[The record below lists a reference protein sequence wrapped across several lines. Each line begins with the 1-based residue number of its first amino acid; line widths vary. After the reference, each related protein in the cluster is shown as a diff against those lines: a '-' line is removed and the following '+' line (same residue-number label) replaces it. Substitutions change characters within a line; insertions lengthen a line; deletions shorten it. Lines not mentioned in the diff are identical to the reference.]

1 MLSKLLTASGVPFYV
16 FGARV
21 DDTAF
26 FWVCF
31 LGCPDEIKNY
41 AVTLSLSGQTIEK
54 LSYHGNVHT
63 LDDDFE
69 HIIKGALIPDG
80 IFNLV
85 PSSKTQKFL
94 FSTFQPKIKK
104 LKIVIS
110 LNFLEDW
117 IIRIAIKMCC

>member
-69 HIIKGALIPDG
+69 NIIKGGLISES
-80 IFNLV
+80 FSHWLQSN
-85 PSSKTQKFL
+85 QKLYQKLSRVYSL
-94 FSTFQPKIKK
+94 FK
-104 LKIVIS
+104 
-110 LNFLEDW
+110 
-117 IIRIAIKMCC
+117 

>member
-69 HIIKGALIPDG
+69 NIIKGGLI
-80 IFNLV
+80 
-85 PSSKTQKFL
+85 SE
-94 FSTFQPKIKK
+94 
-104 LKIVIS
+104 IS
-110 LNFLEDW
+110 LTLVLF
-117 IIRIAIKMCC
+117 IIRSIQSYCSQLFHI

>member
-1 MLSKLLTASGVPFYV
+1 MLSKLLTSSGVPFYV

-69 HIIKGALIPDG
+69 NIIKGGLMSEST
-80 IFNLV
+80 FTLV
-85 PSSKTQKFL
+85 LSSKKHTKSQS
-94 FSTFQPKIKK
+94 STFFTFDELMTSNNKSCIYG
-104 LKIVIS
+104 
-110 LNFLEDW
+110 
-117 IIRIAIKMCC
+117 

>member
-69 HIIKGALIPDG
+69 HIIKGDLISEGMFNLIP
-80 IFNLV
+80 FLK
-85 PSSKTQKFL
+85 PQK
-94 FSTFQPKIKK
+94 SIIKK
-104 LKIVIS
+104 LEIAIS
-110 LNFLEDW
+110 LNISEDW
-117 IIRIAIKMCC
+117 TI

>member
-69 HIIKGALIPDG
+69 NIIKGGLI
-80 IFNLV
+80 
-85 PSSKTQKFL
+85 SE
-94 FSTFQPKIKK
+94 STFTLVLSSFKTLQNHY
-104 LKIVIS
+104 IS
-110 LNFLEDW
+110 STFSHLTS
-117 IIRIAIKMCC
+117 